1 MRRSAIMAIYLVL
14 AFYNVAVFSQQNYSN
29 FNQFLDYVNKQS
41 ITIKS
46 GDIKLI
52 QAKKAK
58 LAALVGVLD
67 PTGTQ
72 NLSYTNNTRI
82 PVQIIGGQA
91 IETGVPYVTSFS
103 QNGELKILNL
113 SGWENLKLAKI
124 NMALTENN
132 NTLSIKNLYEQLA
145 TNYYNIV
152 NINAQIEAAIENFKA
167 SEILWQT
174 AESKFKQGLVKQQ
187 DVNDAKSSYLN
198 SKENIEQ
205 YRLLLEQQYISLK
218 ILADISEDELFT
230 ITEVALPILTPANPD
245 ISQNNL
251 EILDAIL
258 KERSAY
264 STYRKSKK
272 ENLPTLNFVFNRTS
286 QQFSQESRFFDP
298 NVDWI
303 RSSYVG
309 LRLAFNIP
317 TAATISQT
325 YKAKYDYELAKLDT
339 EKSKDKATLS
349 HKQLTIEFDQAN
361 SQAQS
366 NLEIYNLRKDSYTKN
381 LNLYTQGIIGIDQTI
396 NSFNAMINANYNLI
410 SSNVNVLLALAKIE
424 INNKIQ

>member
-1 MRRSAIMAIYLVL
+1 MRRSAIVAIYLVF
-14 AFYNVAVFSQQNYSN
+14 AFYNDAVFSQQNYSN
-29 FNQFLDYVNKQS
+29 FNQFLDYVKKQS
-41 ITIKS
+41 ITIRS

-58 LAALVGVLD
+58 LAALLGVLD
-67 PTGTQ
+67 PSGTQ
-72 NLSYTNNTRI
+72 SLSYTNNTRI

-103 QNGELKILNL
+103 QNGEIKILNL
-113 SGWENLKLAKI
+113 SGWENLKLAKLNI
-124 NMALTENN
+124 NITENDN
-132 NTLSIKNLYEQLA
+132 KLTLKNLYEQLA

-152 NINAQIEAAIENFKA
+152 NINAQIEAAIENFKS

-187 DVNDAKSSYLN
+187 DVNDAKSSYLS

-205 YRLLLEQQYISLK
+205 YQLLLEQQYLSLK
-218 ILADISEDELFT
+218 ILADIPEEELFT
-230 ITEVALPILTPANPD
+230 ITEVTSPVLISSNPEV
-245 ISQNNL
+245 SQNDL
-251 EILDAIL
+251 EILNATL
-258 KERSAY
+258 RERSAY
-264 STYRKSKK
+264 SNYRKSIK

-286 QQFSQESRFFDP
+286 QQFNQESNFFDN

-303 RSSYVG
+303 RSSYIG
-309 LRLAFNIP
+309 LRLAINIP
-317 TAATISQT
+317 SAATLSQT

-339 EKSKDKATLS
+339 EKSKEKAKLNN
-349 HKQLTIEFDQAN
+349 KQLIIEFDQAT

-366 NLEIYNLRKDSYTKN
+366 NLEIYNLRRDSYSKN